1 MNNGDKILAVINADC
16 ENEIS
21 KILADCDKTCAEILN
36 QAKKQAEA
44 VSAEI
49 NTKSQ
54 KKAEQM
60 RVNSKNHAELEIRN
74 MLLLR
79 RRQEIDLTFNNL
91 LNYLLNLDAESYFNI
106 IFKLTTK
113 LINKEGVMFFNQKD
127 LDRLPKNF
135 QSVLNENDI
144 KAEIS
149 NKPAD
154 ISGGFILKCGD
165 IEENMSFSALLT
177 EKRDKLEDFINRQ
190 LFN

>member
-1 MNNGDKILAVINADC
+1 
-16 ENEIS
+16 
-21 KILADCDKTCAEILN
+21 
-36 QAKKQAEA
+36 
-44 VSAEI
+44 
-49 NTKSQ
+49 
-54 KKAEQM
+54 
-60 RVNSKNHAELEIRN
+60 
-74 MLLLR
+74 
-79 RRQEIDLTFNNL
+79 
-91 LNYLLNLDAESYFNI
+91 
-106 IFKLTTK
+106 
-113 LINKEGVMFFNQKD
+113 MFFNQKD

>member
-1 MNNGDKILAVINADC
+1 MNNGDKILAVINTDC

-21 KILADCDKTCAEILN
+21 KILADCDKTCAEILD
-36 QAKKQAEA
+36 QAKKQGEA

-113 LINKEGVMFFNQKD
+113 LVNKEGVMFFNQKD